1 MFLKS
6 NVWILQ
12 NLLLTTPWA
21 LQKEP
26 LSQNHKRCQPENCLL
41 KYENCIGAFDSMGGF
56 FCNHSICSW
65 WCRLPGQPKSL
76 PSPWSMLRGQTVYQ
90 EGILKNTAL
99 IHQSRIIHFNSPT
112 SSWQKGQFS
121 RLELSSELSR
131 NPPPEQKKNGKL
143 YFWYQKFI
151 LCL

>member
-1 MFLKS
+1 MSEYYKTFYLPHHGLYKKS
-6 NVWILQ
+6 PCHKTTKGA
-12 NLLLTTPWA
+12 NLRTASWNIKTGM
-21 LQKEP
+21 EP
-26 LSQNHKRCQPENCLL
+26 LDN
-41 KYENCIGAFDSMGGF
+41 MGRF

-99 IHQSRIIHFNSPT
+99 IHQSRIIHFNYPT

-131 NPPPEQKKNGKL
+131 NQPPEQKKNGKL